1 MDKRS
6 SSQSINKHESQYRT
20 VDNALRSYP
29 LQPAPPDLLPEVMRR
44 IQSRQTAAW
53 YSPRR
58 GWVYALGFSILISVI
73 MAWRIWSLL
82 PMDWTARAQFRL
94 LMWQYNLNYL
104 LPQYGMMVGMVL
116 MLAGLGLL
124 AGMVWWRS
132 GQRFFVSQKLN
143 LTNLF

>member
-6 SSQSINKHESQYRT
+6 SSQSTIEYESQYRT

-44 IQSRQTAAW
+44 IQVRQTAAW

-58 GWVYALGFSILISVI
+58 GWIYTLGFLILIAVI
-73 MAWRIWSLL
+73 MAWRAWALL
-82 PMDWTARAQFRL
+82 PLDWTARVQFRL

-104 LPQYGMMVGMVL
+104 LPQYGIMVGMIL
-116 MLAGLGLL
+116 ILAGLALL

-132 GQRFFVSQKLN
+132 GQSFFSQKLN
-143 LTNLF
+143 LTIPF